1 MCEFKSAI
9 ILRNKVVLAPD
20 GNESHSDLLDKL
32 GIDDNRMNA
41 MKTFVRAELTPKNGD
56 KSSDVDT
63 WIYKVDQDIVP
74 DWYEKDPGRYEEE
87 FRKMVKEY
95 MKRFKQT
102 CGFMWEPIKTDEK
115 GTYYLLF
122 DNFMSSTFGK
132 SNNYAESYV
141 RSRLNKSGLVN
152 KLKETFGDRLVPIE
166 TDLLSLDGLDDYGT
180 VNSDILAIPTLDLY
194 RECRKNITSLGFSWW
209 LATPDSTPSGYG
221 SDYVRCVDSDGNV
234 RYDWCNRVLAVRPFF
249 ILKS

>member
-20 GNESHSDLLDKL
+20 GNESHSDLLNKL

-41 MKTFVRAELTPKNGD
+41 MKTFVRAELTPKRGD
-56 KSSDVDT
+56 RSSDVDT

-87 FRKMVKEY
+87 LRKMVKEY
-95 MKRFKQT
+95 MKRFKQI
-102 CGFMWEPIKTDEK
+102 CGFMWEPIKTDDK

-122 DNFMSSTFGK
+122 DNNFMSSEFGED
-132 SNNYAESYV
+132 NNYTESYV
-141 RSRLNKSGLVN
+141 RNKLNSELAD

-180 VNSDILAIPTLDLY
+180 VNGDILALPTLDLY
-194 RECRKNITSLGFSWW
+194 RECRKNITSFGSAWW
-209 LATPDSTPSGYG
+209 LATPDSTPSGCG
-221 SDYVRCVDSDGNV
+221 SGGMRCVGSGGDVGC
-234 RYDWCNRVLAVRPFF
+234 RWCRHGLAVRPFF